1 MKNAP
6 VNIAIGAREVVTAGT
21 RRPIPAFKVDMTFSG
36 LTTTSWI
43 TDTGEIVREESPMGL
58 ITIVETQE
66 QAMALSVSEPHAG
79 GHAARPRRSCRAWPG
94 NSGSSSRATSRS
106 CGSG

>member
-6 VNIAIGAREVVTAGT
+6 VNIAIGAREVVTAGA

-36 LTTTSWI
+36 ITTTSWI

-58 ITIVETQE
+58 ITILETQE
-66 QAMALSVSEPHAG
+66 QAMALARLEPHAG
-79 GHAARPRRSCRAWPG
+79 RHAGGGGDRARDGPRTR
-94 NSGSSSRATSRS
+94 SSSRAT
-106 CGSG
+106 

>member
-66 QAMALSVSEPHAG
+66 QAMALSVSIRMQEDMLEG
-79 GHAARPRRSCRAWPG
+79 RRLCREWPG
-94 NSGSSSRATSRS
+94 SSGSSSPATSRS
-106 CGSG
+106 CGSR